1 MISLNIY
8 QPKKNTKLFLR
19 ISGHVWSFSFGIYSW
34 KYSLPASL
42 GSWDQGWYNTS
53 KFFRPFPLSTF
64 AYDFIFHIWN
74 LSWFMVQYTWKFE
87 IFSFIGTKI
96 VKKGAGI
103 LTGLA
108 EIITK
113 AIKGLNFLHLWGE
126 EGTHWD
132 WDQYHWLT
140 IQYLCMLSETSAQIH
155 KYWLRELM
163 KGEQMVL
170 RWECSAQEGVD
181 ALPNSTPPV
190 P

>member
-1 MISLNIY
+1 MKRFLY
-8 QPKKNTKLFLR
+8 LLPWACVTKAGTILK
-19 ISGHVWSFSFGIYSW
+19 FSW
-34 KYSLPASL
+34 
-42 GSWDQGWYNTS
+42 
-53 KFFRPFPLSTF
+53 PFPLSIF
-64 AYDFIFHIWN
+64 AYNFIFHIWN
-74 LSWFMVQYTWKFE
+74 FYWFMVQYFWKFDL
-87 IFSFIGTKI
+87 FSFIGTKI
-96 VKKGAGI
+96 VKNGAGL

-140 IQYLCMLSETSAQIH
+140 IQYLCLLSETSAQIH
-155 KYWLRELM
+155 NYWLRELR

-170 RWECSAQEGVD
+170 RWGCSAQEGID

>member
-1 MISLNIY
+1 MKRFLY
-8 QPKKNTKLFLR
+8 LLPWACVTKAGTILK
-19 ISGHVWSFSFGIYSW
+19 FSW
-34 KYSLPASL
+34 
-42 GSWDQGWYNTS
+42 
-53 KFFRPFPLSTF
+53 PFPLSIF
-64 AYDFIFHIWN
+64 AYNFIFHIWN
-74 LSWFMVQYTWKFE
+74 FYWFMVQYFWKFD

-96 VKKGAGI
+96 VKNGAGL

-140 IQYLCMLSETSAQIH
+140 IQYLCLLSETSAQIH
-155 KYWLRELM
+155 KYWLRGLV
-163 KGEQMVL
+163 KGKQNGAEVRVL
-170 RWECSAQEGVD
+170 CSGGCGHSAY
-181 ALPNSTPPV
+181 STPPI